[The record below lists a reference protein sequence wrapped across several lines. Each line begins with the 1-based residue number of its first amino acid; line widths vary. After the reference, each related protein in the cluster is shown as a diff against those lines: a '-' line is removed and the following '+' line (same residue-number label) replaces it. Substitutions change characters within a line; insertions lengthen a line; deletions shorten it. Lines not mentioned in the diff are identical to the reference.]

1 MNYKYENNTKL
12 RIVLLLD
19 KKTNSF
25 VKKLN
30 KEIGKDI
37 PSDIIFSKK
46 CLPHIT
52 LVSGVL
58 KNSSDFEKV
67 CEIVENEIVNN
78 FTKNLKIGFDEF
90 YFSSNKNWLFLGLKD
105 NKELTNFISNLR
117 EKLNEFFEISDARRL
132 HITLAKSNELISK
145 QECICDLKIPNDCNF
160 ENIAIGLSG
169 KNGILE
175 NTIKKF
181 KINNFH
187 SVKSFDT
194 SF

>member
-1 MNYKYENNTKL
+1 MNLVGVNMYNYDEG
-12 RIVLLLD
+12 I
-19 KKTNSF
+19 
-25 VKKLN
+25 LN
-30 KEIGKDI
+30 VQIGTI
-37 PSDIIFSKK
+37 RF
-46 CLPHIT
+46 
-52 LVSGVL
+52 
-58 KNSSDFEKV
+58 
-67 CEIVENEIVNN
+67 
-78 FTKNLKIGFDEF
+78 
-90 YFSSNKNWLFLGLKD
+90 LKD

-181 KINNFH
+181 KINNQI
-187 SVKSFDT
+187 
-194 SF
+194 